1 MPGTSF
7 KVAQSTR
14 ESGSRTVHVLALTG
28 QLDHSTFLTLQRELE
43 GVGGGDQPSVVLDFA
58 NLEYISSAGLGVL
71 IKMARDFRERSGD
84 IRFAALPPRIGS
96 ITDMFGF
103 SQVIRIFP
111 KVDEA
116 VTSFETTPAPPPGAM
131 KPKGK

>member
-1 MPGTSF
+1 MPGTNF
-7 KVAQSTR
+7 KVAQSTQ
-14 ESGSRTVHVLALTG
+14 SAGNRTVHVLALSG

-43 GVGGGDQPSVVLDFA
+43 GVGGGNEPSVVLDFA

-111 KVDEA
+111 QVNEA
-116 VTSFETTPAPPPGAM
+116 VGSFATHPSPPPGAM
-131 KPKGK
+131 KPKSK